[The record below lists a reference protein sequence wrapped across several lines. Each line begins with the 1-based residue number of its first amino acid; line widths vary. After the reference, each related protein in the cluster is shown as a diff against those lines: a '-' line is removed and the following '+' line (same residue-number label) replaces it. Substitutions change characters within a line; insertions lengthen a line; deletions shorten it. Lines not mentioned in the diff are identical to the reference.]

1 MLHYDL
7 RAACV
12 LVLYGIPA
20 ELAFDFAKL
29 SSFCLGKWFLL
40 RNTFRY
46 SSNKFIP
53 IDFAIHATKDPSGFP
68 IGWGAFALRCFYVL
82 LCFRRD
88 ITVTT

>member
-1 MLHYDL
+1 M
-7 RAACV
+7 

-53 IDFAIHATKDPSGFP
+53 IDFVIHATNDPSGFP
-68 IGWGAFALRCFYVL
+68 IGWGGAFALRCVCIFFL
-82 LCFRRD
+82 FFCRD